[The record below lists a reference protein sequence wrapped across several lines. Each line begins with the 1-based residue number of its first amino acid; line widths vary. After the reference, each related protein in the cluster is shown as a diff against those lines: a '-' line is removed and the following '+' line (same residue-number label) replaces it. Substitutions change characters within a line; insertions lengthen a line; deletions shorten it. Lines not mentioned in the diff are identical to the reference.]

1 MDAKGSKL
9 LTILIFILDIMT
21 KERVKEIIALL
32 KKEYPDVKIAL
43 SYSDPLQLLIATVLS
58 ARCTDKKVN
67 EVTEKLFK
75 KYRTLQ
81 DYVNTPQEELEK
93 EIYSTGF
100 YKNKA
105 KNIKKMSEILV
116 SNFNSEVPDTMEE
129 LLTLP
134 GVARKTA
141 NIVLSGA
148 FGKTEG
154 IAVDTHVK
162 RLSPRLGISTN
173 KDQDKIEQDLMAIVP
188 KSDWSIFTL
197 LLIHHGRKIC
207 SARKP
212 LCKECVL
219 NKICPS
225 AFKFG

>member
-1 MDAKGSKL
+1 
-9 LTILIFILDIMT
+9 MT

-58 ARCTDKKVN
+58 AQCTDKKVN

-75 KYRTLQ
+75 KYRTPQ

-105 KNIKKMSEILV
+105 KNIKKLCEILV
-116 SNFNSEVPDTMEE
+116 SNFNSQVPDTMEG

-148 FGKTEG
+148 FGKKEG

-162 RLSPRLGISTN
+162 RLSERLGLSSNT
-173 KDQDKIEQDLMAIVP
+173 DQDKIERDLINLVP
-188 KSDWSIFTL
+188 KSDWNVFSL
-197 LLIHHGRKIC
+197 LLIHHGRKVC
-207 SARKP
+207 SAKKP
-212 LCKECVL
+212 LCKDCIL

-225 AFKFG
+225 AFTFG